1 MEQQNIKLVKELL
14 QKNIVQQQNI
24 KLVKDLLHKFLSGD
38 NQGYIDGCHTNFY
51 GKIFSG
57 LIPGGDI
64 IQGKEQL
71 AKVFDILPKYID
83 IIKFDAVDWCAIDNN
98 VYFTVNWEFIWRPTE
113 QLVKTSANVKKI
125 IVDGKIKE
133 KYHIVNF
140 TDVAGVAITWTLHN
154 KYLSK

>member
-1 MEQQNIKLVKELL
+1 MEQQNIKLVKTLL
-14 QKNIVQQQNI
+14 QKHIEQQQNI
-24 KLVKDLLHKFLSGD
+24 TLVKKLLQNFLSGD
-38 NQGYIDGCHTNFY
+38 NQAYIDGCHPKFI

-57 LIPGGDI
+57 LIPGGDL

-83 IIKFDAVDWCAIDNN
+83 IIKFEPVDWCAVDNN
-98 VYFTVNWEFIWRPTE
+98 VYFTVNWEFIWKPTD
-113 QLVKTSANVKKI
+113 QLIKTSANVKKI

-140 TDVAGVAITWTLHN
+140 TDVAGVSVTWSLYN
-154 KYLSK
+154 KSIS